1 MVKLKNQGITSE
13 LECTRFCIEIE
24 VVLFYAVRGK
34 KKKAVGSV
42 GCWFGSCWFGLGLS
56 LSRLYLPSS

>member
-13 LECTRFCIEIE
+13 LKCTRFCIEIE

-34 KKKAVGSV
+34 KKKAVG
-42 GCWFGSCWFGLGLS
+42 CFGSCWFGRGLS
-56 LSRLYLPSS
+56 LSRV